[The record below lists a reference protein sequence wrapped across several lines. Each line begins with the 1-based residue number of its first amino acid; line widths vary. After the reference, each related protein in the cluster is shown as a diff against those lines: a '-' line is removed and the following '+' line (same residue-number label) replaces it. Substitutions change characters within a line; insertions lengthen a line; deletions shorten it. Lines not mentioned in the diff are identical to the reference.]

1 MTQEK
6 KAVDPSNL
14 PSNLSEASL
23 FWFKLGY
30 EVVPIVP
37 KQKRPSVKLT
47 DWLSSLSED
56 SIRSHWEEHPDH
68 EIAIHCGSSIM
79 VLDADSRES
88 EEALHRIEREHLTPP
103 WMSIRTAKGVHHY
116 FRLAEGVRVQA
127 AGYGSEAPEKIDIR
141 HGQNSI
147 ALIAPST
154 DKVVESTYIC
164 SPMQLYD
171 VTQDFVNSI
180 VTHNGGLVREG
191 GAKSEDAKTVSTD
204 LLDHESFTIPF
215 DQELVLDRVKDIL
228 THLDPDLGYS
238 DWIRILAAVFNSTQG
253 SDEGL
258 ELVDSWSSRGSKYP
272 GVREVTNKWLSFRS
286 DYEAKAN
293 FRTLL
298 EEVQRVK
305 PNWIEERSEL
315 EDPFEV
321 IDDPSSPPLEDG
333 SASKSQQFSAPP
345 PDLSQSGIT
354 QTSAPKAEPHWLA
367 SFSIANPESLKELE
381 KNVVPLVPLLGPI
394 VMDGQYTVIY
404 APSNSGKTLLTLY
417 MVRQGII
424 EKRFDPSRI
433 YHANFDDTGEG
444 NHEKGKLAQ
453 SFGFHSLVPGYKDIS
468 EDKIKELMQRM
479 IDMDAAR
486 QVVLILDTLKKFTDV
501 MDKSAVSEFNK
512 LCRRF
517 VSKGGTFIALAH
529 TNKSKNARGEWV
541 PGGTSDTT
549 DDADSAWILDTKEDS
564 NHFKTATFINIKHRG
579 AEALRARFRF
589 SARVSIPFVDR
600 LNSVRYLGKDD
611 ELSGSDGS
619 DEFQRESPAQD
630 TDEQL
635 IALVK
640 ESIRSGVTIKTSLI
654 KCLTD
659 QPNMT
664 RKKAEKL
671 IEKYTGTDPSKHHWN
686 YTIGQRNAHIFSLLE
701 SDDLEL

>member
-1 MTQEK
+1 MTQEQ
-6 KAVDPSNL
+6 KAVDPSSL
-14 PSNLSEASL
+14 PSSLSEASL

-154 DKVVESTYIC
+154 DKVVESTYIY
-164 SPMQLYD
+164 SPMELYD
-171 VTQDFVNSI
+171 VNQDFVNSI

-204 LLDHESFTIPF
+204 LIDHESFTIPF
-215 DQELVLDRVKDIL
+215 DQDLVIDRVKDIL

-238 DWIRILAAVFNSTQG
+238 DWIKILAAVFNSTQG

-272 GVREVTNKWLSFRS
+272 GVREVTNKWRSFRS
-286 DYEAKAN
+286 DYEAQAD
-293 FRTLL
+293 FSTLL
-298 EEVQRVK
+298 TEVQKVK

-367 SFSIANPESLKELE
+367 SFSIANPESLK
-381 KNVVPLVPLLGPI
+381 KVAANVIPLVPLLSPV

-404 APSNSGKTLLTLY
+404 APPGSGKTLLTLY

-424 EKRFDPSRI
+424 EKRFEPSRI
-433 YHANFDDTGEG
+433 FHVNCDDTGEG
-444 NHEKGKLAQ
+444 NYEKGELAR
-453 SFGFHSLVPGYKDIS
+453 SYGFHSMVPGYEGVS
-468 EDKIKELMQRM
+468 ENKVKELMQKM
-479 IDMDAAR
+479 VDTDTAR
-486 QVVLILDTLKKFTDV
+486 GVVLILDTLKKFTDV
-501 MDKSAVSEFNK
+501 MNKSEVSEFNK
-512 LCRRF
+512 LCRHF
-517 VSKGGTFIALAH
+517 VSKGGTLIALAH
-529 TNKSKNARGEWV
+529 TNKSRNAQGELV
-541 PGGTSDTT
+541 PGGTSDMN
-549 DDADSAWILDTKEDS
+549 DDADSSWVLDAKSDS
-564 NHFKTATFINIKHRG
+564 NYITTATFHNKNHRK
-579 AEALRARFRF
+579 AEALWAKFQYDSYNALSF
-589 SARVSIPFVDR
+589 MER
-600 LNSVRYLGKDD
+600 LDSVRYLGKNEERSRSEPSNDA
-611 ELSGSDGS
+611 
-619 DEFQRESPAQD
+619 QRESRRRN
-630 TDEQL
+630 TDENL

-640 ESIRSGVTIKTSLI
+640 ESIGSGGTIKTTLI
-654 KCLTD
+654 KCLMN
-659 QPNMT
+659 QPNVT
-664 RKKAEKL
+664 RKKAEEL